1 MVHHST
7 IRLSC
12 LRCRA
17 PRRDT
22 NRRVAQQIV
31 LEKTVIARIWFRMD
45 IQFVRSQSGRPHR
58 AGLRTNMKGRAMQ
71 YTFMSGRA
79 RPVSGFHPP
88 KSRQVSIRN
97 FVTNCMAAVALLLG
111 ATSTLSAQSGAT
123 ISGRVTN
130 EQGVGLPGAT
140 VLIQGTT
147 IGTHTDDQGRYTI
160 VVPSSRANGQSSVVL
175 ARTIGYAART
185 VPLTIASGANLTQD
199 FSLVVNPLNLD
210 VVVVTGA
217 GTSTTRERLTTTIN
231 SVDSSAISRAANPQ
245 NVVSA
250 LAGQAPNVE
259 VRTQSG
265 EPGASASIKIRGASS
280 LSGTNQPLFVVD
292 GQPIDNQTIS
302 TQSIVNGSGTASGA
316 DQSTVAPNRASDI
329 NPADIES
336 IQVLKSAAA
345 AAIYGARAANGV
357 VLITTKSGA
366 AGATKWT
373 FNSTETF
380 DKVSSPDVL
389 QHQFVQGLDEVAA
402 TCGGPDCSVAR
413 YSWGPSAPAGTPL
426 FNHSDELFDTGLTA
440 DNNLQ
445 VSGGNER
452 TTFYASGG
460 LMNQNGY
467 LKGPNNKY
475 NRASVRLKGTQQVN
489 SQLKI
494 SGNLSYVD
502 TRGKF
507 AQKGSNL
514 SGVMLGALRTPPD
527 FNNADTYLPNG
538 LQRAYRFPNATSIA
552 SMQAHVYYDNPFFV
566 LDNPGNRSELGRS
579 VSNVNIDWTPL
590 EWLNISETLGAD
602 YYNDWRL
609 ESLPLTS
616 GADAVGN
623 VTRNDINNLEIDHN
637 LIATAR
643 HSFGTNTDLTF
654 SVGQNLNSR
663 RLRQTYAFGEQLIA
677 PTPYNIQNTIT
688 PRVQEYRALR
698 HIEAY
703 FAQAEVSLLD
713 QLVLNLGIRNDGFST
728 FGTSHQRANYP
739 KASAAWTFSNL
750 LNHRDRTGMLSYG
763 KLHFAYGE
771 TGKEPPAYAAITA
784 LTSTTFIGLG
794 GFGDAL
800 KPGINGQG
808 ALLTSGT
815 QGNPDLRPERNREFE
830 FGTDLA
836 FLNNKIDLSAT
847 GYNKRGNDIILSSP
861 INASQNGSTLKVL
874 NAASIKNS
882 GVELTLNLH
891 PIQTATTGWDIGAQ
905 YGRNR
910 GRVLSLAGAQ
920 FINYNLEGFQGAIG
934 TSAVGFAPGVIQGSD
949 FVRCGRGITNVAI
962 PGLGVVQDVDGSVCS
977 GAPKGALVLGDDG
990 LPVSDPTQR
999 IIADPNPKYTMSY
1012 NTNLRWNKF
1021 AISGLLDV
1029 RKGGSVWNGTRG
1041 VLDFFGTG
1049 KDTKIRTVANGQYGV
1064 NYMTN
1069 IYPTT
1074 VGPGKTVVP
1083 FQSPIDWEN
1092 WFLGDG
1098 GGFGT
1103 VGAQFVED
1111 GSFAKLRE
1119 ISLTYTLDRPFLKN
1133 LIGFSSA
1140 DIRLA
1145 GRNLKTWTKYSGFDP
1160 EVNLGGA
1167 EFLTQG
1173 LDYFI
1178 NPPTR
1183 SFVLSFSLS
1192 R

>member
-1 MVHHST
+1 MQ
-7 IRLSC
+7 LAGK
-12 LRCRA
+12 L
-17 PRRDT
+17 
-22 NRRVAQQIV
+22 VA
-31 LEKTVIARIWFRMD
+31 AF
-45 IQFVRSQSGRPHR
+45 
-58 AGLRTNMKGRAMQ
+58 
-71 YTFMSGRA
+71 
-79 RPVSGFHPP
+79 
-88 KSRQVSIRN
+88 
-97 FVTNCMAAVALLLG
+97 ALLFC
-111 ATSTLSAQSGAT
+111 AASVASAQAGVT
-123 ISGRVTN
+123 ITGTVTN
-130 EQGVGLPGAT
+130 ESGVGLPAAT

-147 IGTHTDDQGRYTI
+147 IGTHTDDAGRYTL
-160 VVPSSRANGQSSVVL
+160 VVPASRANGQTENL
-175 ARTIGYAART
+175 IARTIGYAART
-185 VPLTIASGANLTQD
+185 VPVTLSAGSNLTQN

-231 SVDSSAISRAANPQ
+231 TVDSSALNRSANPQ

-250 LAGQAPNVE
+250 LAAQAPNVE

-265 EPGASASIKIRGASS
+265 EPGSSASIKIRGASS

-302 TQSIVNGSGTASGA
+302 TQSISDGSGTVSGA
-316 DQSTVAPNRASDI
+316 DASTVAPNRASDL

-336 IQVLKSAAA
+336 VQILKSAAA

-357 VLITTKSGA
+357 VLITTKSGTP
-366 AGATKWT
+366 GATKWT
-373 FNSTETF
+373 LSSTATF
-380 DKVSSPDVL
+380 DRVSAPDIL
-389 QHQFVQGLDEVAA
+389 QHTYTQGIDGDPGSCTTADCVA
-402 TCGGPDCSVAR
+402 SR
-413 YSWGPSAPAGTPL
+413 WSWGPAAAPGTPT
-426 FNHSDELFDTGLTA
+426 FDHSKELFDTGLTA

-475 NRASVRLKGTQQVN
+475 NRASVRLKGTQQIN
-489 SQLKI
+489 STLKV

-507 AQKGSNL
+507 VQKGSNL

-527 FNNADTYLPNG
+527 FNNEDTYLANG
-538 LQRAYRFPNATSIA
+538 LQRAYRYPAATSVAQMIN
-552 SMQAHVYYDNPFFV
+552 HVYYDNPFFV

-579 VSNVNIDWTPL
+579 VSNLNVDWNPL
-590 EWLNISETLGAD
+590 SWLNVSETLGAD

-616 GADAVGN
+616 GNDAVGN

-637 LIATAR
+637 LIATAK
-643 HSFGTNTDLTF
+643 HTFGTNTDLTF
-654 SVGQNLNSR
+654 TIGQNLNSR

-688 PRVQEYRALR
+688 PFVQEYRALR

-728 FGTSHQRANYP
+728 FGSAHPRANYP

-750 LNHRDRTGMLSYG
+750 INNRDRSGLLSYG
-763 KLHFAYGE
+763 KLHLAYGE
-771 TGKEPPAYAAITA
+771 TGKEPPAYAAVTA

-794 GFGDAL
+794 GYGDLL

-808 ALLTSGT
+808 ALLTSLT
-815 QGNPDLRPERNREFE
+815 QGNPDLRPERNRELE
-830 FGTDLA
+830 YGVDLA
-836 FLNNKIDLSAT
+836 FLNSKVDLSAT
-847 GYNKRGNDIILSSP
+847 GYNKRGNDIILSAP
-861 INASQNGSTLKVL
+861 INSASTGANTQVL

-891 PIQTATTGWDIGAQ
+891 PIQSATTGWDLGVQ
-905 YGRNR
+905 YGRNK

-920 FINYNLEGFQGAIG
+920 FINYNREGFTGAIG
-934 TSAVGFAPGVIQGSD
+934 TSQVGFAPGVIQGSD
-949 FVRCGRGITNVAI
+949 FVRCGRGITNVVV
-962 PGLGVVQDVDGSVCS
+962 PGLGAVEDVDASVCA
-977 GAPKGALVLGDDG
+977 GAPAGALVLGDDG
-990 LPVSDPTQR
+990 LPVADPNQR

-1012 NTNLRWNKF
+1012 STNFRWNKLSL
-1021 AISGLLDV
+1021 SGLLDV
-1029 RKGGSVWNGTRG
+1029 RKGGSVWNGTKG
-1041 VLDFFGTG
+1041 VLYFFGTSKG
-1049 KDTKIRTVANGQYGV
+1049 TEVRNQTNGQYGV

-1069 IYPTT
+1069 IYPVT
-1074 VGPGKTVVP
+1074 VGPGKNVVP

-1098 GGFGT
+1098 GGFGN

-1119 ISLTYTLDRPFLKN
+1119 ISLTYTLDRPFLRN

-1140 DIRLA
+1140 DIRIA
-1145 GRNLKTWTKYSGFDP
+1145 GRNLKTWTKYTGFDP

>member
-1 MVHHST
+1 MLN
-7 IRLSC
+7 RL
-12 LRCRA
+12 
-17 PRRDT
+17 
-22 NRRVAQQIV
+22 
-31 LEKTVIARIWFRMD
+31 
-45 IQFVRSQSGRPHR
+45 
-58 AGLRTNMKGRAMQ
+58 
-71 YTFMSGRA
+71 MSIA
-79 RPVSGFHPP
+79 RPVSGSHPP
-88 KSRQVSIRN
+88 NARNNIVMQVARR
-97 FVTNCMAAVALLLG
+97 VTAAIALLVG
-111 ATSTLSAQSGAT
+111 VASVAAAQSGAT
-123 ISGRVTN
+123 ISGTVTS
-130 EQGVGLPGAT
+130 EEGTPLPGAT

-147 IGTHTDDQGRYTI
+147 IGTHTDDAGRYTI
-160 VVPSSRANGQSSVVL
+160 VVPAARANGQSAVL
-175 ARTIGYAART
+175 IARTIGYAARQIP
-185 VPLTIASGANLTQD
+185 VVLTAGSTLTQN

-231 SVDSSAISRAANPQ
+231 TVDSSALNRAANPQ

-250 LAGQAPNVE
+250 LAAQAPNVE

-302 TQSIVNGSGTASGA
+302 TQSIVSGSGTAAGA
-316 DQSTVAPNRASDI
+316 DASTVAPNRASDI

-336 IQVLKSAAA
+336 IQILKSAAA

-357 VLITTKSGA
+357 VLITTKSGTP
-366 AGATKWT
+366 GATKWT
-373 FNSTETF
+373 LSSTETF
-380 DKVSSPDVL
+380 DRVNAPDVL
-389 QHQFVQGLDEVAA
+389 QHQFIQGIDGVADTCTA
-402 TCGGPDCSVAR
+402 TDCTVSRWA
-413 YSWGPSAPAGTPL
+413 WGPAAPAGTPL
-426 FNHSDELFDTGLTA
+426 FDHSKELFDTGLTG
-440 DNNLQ
+440 DNNIQ

-460 LMNQNGY
+460 LLSQDGF

-475 NRASVRLKGTQQVN
+475 NRATVRLKGTQQIN
-489 SQLKI
+489 STLKI
-494 SGNLSYVD
+494 SGNLSYID

-507 AQKGSNL
+507 VQKGSNL

-527 FNNADTYLPNG
+527 FNNENTYLPNG
-538 LQRAYRFPNATSIA
+538 LQRAYRFPNASSIA
-552 SMQAHVYYDNPFFV
+552 SMENAVYYDNPFFV

-579 VSNVNIDWTPL
+579 VSNLNVDWNPL
-590 EWLNISETLGAD
+590 EWLNVSETLGAD

-637 LIATAR
+637 LIATAK
-643 HSFGTNTDLTF
+643 HTFGTNTDLTF
-654 SVGQNLNSR
+654 TIGQNLNSR

-677 PTPYNIQNTIT
+677 PQPFNIQNTIT
-688 PRVQEYRALR
+688 PFVQEYRALR

-728 FGTSHQRANYP
+728 FGSANPRANYP
-739 KASAAWTFSNL
+739 KASVAWTFSNL
-750 LNHRDRTGMLSYG
+750 LNGRDRTGLLSYG
-763 KLHFAYGE
+763 KLHLAYGE

-847 GYNKRGNDIILSSP
+847 GYNKRGNDIILSAP
-861 INASQNGSTLKVL
+861 INASATGSTQQIL

-891 PIQTATTGWDIGAQ
+891 PIQTATTGWDVGVQ

-910 GRVLSLAGAQ
+910 GRVLSLAGAD

-934 TSAVGFAPGVIQGSD
+934 TSAVGFAPGVIQGVD
-949 FVRCGRGITNVAI
+949 FVRCGRGITNIAI
-962 PGLGVVQDVDGSVCS
+962 PGLGVVPDVDASVCS

-999 IIADPNPKYTMSY
+999 IIADPNPKYSMSY

-1021 AISGLLDV
+1021 SVSGLLDV

-1041 VLDFFGTG
+1041 ILDFFGTG
-1049 KDTKIRTVANGQYGV
+1049 KDTQIRTVTNGQYGV
-1064 NYMTN
+1064 NYMTK
-1069 IYPTT
+1069 IYPVT
-1074 VGPGKTVVP
+1074 VGPGKDNNVVP
-1083 FQSPIDWEN
+1083 FKSPEDWEN

-1133 LIGFSSA
+1133 LTGFSSA
-1140 DIRLA
+1140 DIRIA
-1145 GRNLKTWTKYSGFDP
+1145 GRNLHTWTKYSGFDP

>member
-1 MVHHST
+1 MLK
-7 IRLSC
+7 R
-12 LRCRA
+12 
-17 PRRDT
+17 
-22 NRRVAQQIV
+22 
-31 LEKTVIARIWFRMD
+31 
-45 IQFVRSQSGRPHR
+45 
-58 AGLRTNMKGRAMQ
+58 
-71 YTFMSGRA
+71 FMSIA
-79 RPVSGFHPP
+79 RPVSGSHPP
-88 KSRQVSIRN
+88 NLQRSIFTRLAGKIVTAFALS
-97 FVTNCMAAVALLLG
+97 FVAASVA
-111 ATSTLSAQSGAT
+111 SAQSGAT
-123 ISGRVTN
+123 ISGTVTN
-130 EQGVGLPGAT
+130 ESGVGLPGAT

-147 IGTHTDDQGRYTI
+147 IGTHTDDAGHFTI
-160 VVPSSRANGQSSVVL
+160 VVPASRANGQTETLV
-175 ARTIGYAART
+175 ARTIGYAARS
-185 VPLTIASGANLTQD
+185 VPIVLTAGSNLSQN

-231 SVDSSAISRAANPQ
+231 TVDSSALNRAANPQ
-245 NVVSA
+245 NVVTA
-250 LAGQAPNVE
+250 LAAQAPNVE

-265 EPGASASIKIRGASS
+265 EPGSSASIKIRGASS

-302 TQSIVNGSGTASGA
+302 TQSIADGSGTASGA
-316 DQSTVAPNRASDI
+316 DASTVAPNRASDI

-336 IQVLKSAAA
+336 IQILKSAAA

-357 VLITTKSGA
+357 VLITTKSGQ

-373 FNSTETF
+373 LSSTETF
-380 DKVSSPDVL
+380 DKVNSPDIL
-389 QHQFVQGLDEVAA
+389 QHSFVQGDDAA
-402 TCGGPDCSVAR
+402 DPASCGGPDCTVSR
-413 YSWGPSAPAGTPL
+413 WSWGPAATAGTQL
-426 FNHSDELFDTGLTA
+426 FDHSKELFDTGLTA

-460 LMNQNGY
+460 LLNQDGY

-475 NRASVRLKGTQQVN
+475 NRATIRLKGTQQIN
-489 SQLKI
+489 SKLKI
-494 SGNLSYVD
+494 SGNLSYID

-507 AQKGSNL
+507 VQKGSNL
-514 SGVMLGALRTPPD
+514 SGVMLGALRTPPN
-527 FNNADTYLPNG
+527 FNNSDTYLAVNG
-538 LQRAYRFPNATSIA
+538 LQRAYRFPNATSVA
-552 SMQAHVYYDNPFFV
+552 SMENHVYYDNPFFV

-579 VSNVNIDWTPL
+579 VSNLNVDWNPL
-590 EWLNISETLGAD
+590 DWLNVSETLGAD

-637 LIATAR
+637 LIATAK
-643 HSFGTNTDLTF
+643 HTFGTNTDLTF
-654 SVGQNLNSR
+654 TVGQNLNSR

-703 FAQAEVSLLD
+703 FAQAELSLLD

-728 FGTSHQRANYP
+728 FGSANPRANYP
-739 KASAAWTFSNL
+739 KASVAWTFSNL
-750 LNHRDRTGMLSYG
+750 INNRDRTGLFSYG
-763 KLHFAYGE
+763 KLHVAYGE

-784 LTSTTFIGLG
+784 LTSTTFIGLS
-794 GFGDAL
+794 GFGDLL

-815 QGNPDLRPERNREFE
+815 LGNPDLRPERNRELE
-830 FGTDLA
+830 VGADLA
-836 FLNNKIDLSAT
+836 FLNSKIDLSAT
-847 GYNKRGNDIILSSP
+847 AYNKRGNDIILSAP
-861 INASQNGSTLKVL
+861 INAAQNGSTLKIF
-874 NAASIKNS
+874 NAAAIKNS
-882 GVELTLNLH
+882 GTELTLNLH
-891 PIQTATTGWDIGAQ
+891 PIQTATTGWDLGVQ

-910 GRVLSLAGAQ
+910 GRVLSLAGAD
-920 FINYNLEGFQGAIG
+920 FITYNLEGFQGAIG
-934 TSAVGFAPGVIQGSD
+934 ASAVGFAPGVIQGSD
-949 FVRCGRGITNVAI
+949 FVRCGRSITNIAI
-962 PGLGVVQDVDGSVCS
+962 PGMGVVPDVDASSACT
-977 GAPKGALVLGDDG
+977 GAPKGALVLGSDG
-990 LPVSDPTQR
+990 LPVADPTQR

-1012 NTNLRWNKF
+1012 NTNFRWNKF
-1021 AISGLLDV
+1021 ALSGLLDV

-1049 KDTKIRTVANGQYGV
+1049 KDTEIRTRTNGQYGV

-1069 IYPTT
+1069 VYPVTT
-1074 VGPGKTVVP
+1074 GPGKSVVP
-1083 FQSPIDWEN
+1083 FQSPDDWEN

-1119 ISLTYTLDRPFLKN
+1119 VSLTYTLDQPFLKN
-1133 LIGFSSA
+1133 LTGFSSA
-1140 DIRLA
+1140 DIRIA
-1145 GRNLKTWTKYSGFDP
+1145 GRNLKTWTKYTGFDP

>member
-1 MVHHST
+1 MIS
-7 IRLSC
+7 R
-12 LRCRA
+12 
-17 PRRDT
+17 
-22 NRRVAQQIV
+22 
-31 LEKTVIARIWFRMD
+31 
-45 IQFVRSQSGRPHR
+45 FVR
-58 AGLRTNMKGRAMQ
+58 
-71 YTFMSGRA
+71 
-79 RPVSGFHPP
+79 
-88 KSRQVSIRN
+88 
-97 FVTNCMAAVALLLG
+97 NCIGALALLVG
-111 ATSTLSAQSGAT
+111 AASTLSAQSGAT
-123 ISGRVTN
+123 ISGTVTN

-160 VVPSSRANGQSSVVL
+160 VVPSSRANGQQSVLV
-175 ARTIGYAART
+175 ARTIGYAARQ
-185 VPLTIASGANLTQD
+185 VPVTLTQGATLNQN

-231 SVDSSAISRAANPQ
+231 TVDSSALKRSANPQ

-250 LAGQAPNVE
+250 LAAQAPNVE

-265 EPGASASIKIRGASS
+265 EPGSSASIKIRGAAS

-302 TQSIVNGSGTASGA
+302 TQSIVNGSGTAAGA
-316 DQSTVAPNRASDI
+316 DASTVAPNRASDI

-336 IQVLKSAAA
+336 IQILKSAAA
-345 AAIYGARAANGV
+345 SAIYGARAANGV

-373 FNSTETF
+373 FSSTETF
-380 DKVSSPDVL
+380 DKVSAPDIL
-389 QHQFVQGLDEVAA
+389 QHTYVQGIDETPAV
-402 TCGGPDCSVAR
+402 CGGPDCSMSR
-413 YSWGPSAPAGTPL
+413 WSYGPAAAPGTPIY
-426 FNHSDELFDTGLTA
+426 NHSDELFDTGLTA

-460 LMNQNGY
+460 LMSQNGY
-467 LKGPNNKY
+467 LSGPNNKY
-475 NRASVRLKGTQQVN
+475 NRASVRLKGTQQIN
-489 SQLKI
+489 QDLKI
-494 SGNLSYVD
+494 SGNFSYID

-507 AQKGSNL
+507 VQKGSNL
-514 SGVMLGALRTPPD
+514 SGVMLGALRTPPN
-527 FNNADTYLPNG
+527 FNNTDTYLANG
-538 LQRAYRFPNATSIA
+538 LQRAYRFPNASSIA
-552 SMQAHVYYDNPFFV
+552 SMQNAIYYDNPFFV

-579 VSNVNIDWTPL
+579 VSNLNIDWTPT
-590 EWLNISETLGAD
+590 EWLNISNTLGAD

-616 GADAVGN
+616 GNDVLGN
-623 VTRNDINNLEIDHN
+623 VTRNDINNLEIDNN
-637 LIATAR
+637 LIATAK
-643 HSFGTNTDLTF
+643 HTFGTNTDLTV

-688 PRVQEYRALR
+688 PFVQEYRSLR

-713 QLVLNLGIRNDGFST
+713 QLVLNVGIRNDGFST
-728 FGTSHQRANYP
+728 FGNSNPRANYP

-750 LNHRDRTGMLSYG
+750 LNGRDRTGIFSYG
-763 KLHFAYGE
+763 KLHLAYGE
-771 TGKEPPAYAAITA
+771 TGKEPPAYASVTA

-794 GFGDAL
+794 GYGDLL

-808 ALLTSGT
+808 ALLTSLNE
-815 QGNPDLRPERNREFE
+815 GNPDLKPERNKEVE
-830 FGTDLA
+830 FGLDAA
-836 FLNNKIDLSAT
+836 FLNNKIDMSAT
-847 GYNKRGNDIILSSP
+847 GYNKKGSDVILSAP
-861 INASQNGSTLKVL
+861 INSAANGANTKVL
-874 NAASIKNS
+874 NAAEIQNK
-882 GVELTLNLH
+882 GVELVLNLH
-891 PIQTATTGWDIGAQ
+891 PLQRADMGWDIGVQFA
-905 YGRNR
+905 RNR
-910 GRVLSLAGAQ
+910 GKVLSLAGAE
-920 FINYNLEGFQGAIG
+920 FINYNLEGFTGAIG

-949 FVRCGRGITNVAI
+949 FVRCGRGITNTAI
-962 PGLGVVQDVDGSVCS
+962 PGLGVVADVDAEVC
-977 GAPKGALVLGDDG
+977 GNAPKGALVLGDDG
-990 LPVSDPTQR
+990 LPVADPTQR

-1012 NTNLRWNKF
+1012 STNFRWNKL
-1021 AISGLLDV
+1021 ALSGLLDV
-1029 RKGGSVWNGTRG
+1029 RKGGAVWNGTRG

-1049 KDTKIRTVANGQYGV
+1049 KDTYVRNVPNGAYGV
-1064 NYMTN
+1064 NYMTKQ
-1069 IYPTT
+1069 YPDV
-1074 VGPGKTVVP
+1074 VGPGATNGVVP
-1083 FQSPIDWEN
+1083 FQSPTDWQN
-1092 WFLGDG
+1092 WFLSDG

-1119 ISLTYTLDRPFLKN
+1119 ISLTYTIDNPVLRN
-1133 LIGFSSA
+1133 TGFSSM
-1140 DIRLA
+1140 DIRFA

-1183 SFVLSFSLS
+1183 SFVISFSLS

>member
-1 MVHHST
+1 MLKQT
-7 IRLSC
+7 
-12 LRCRA
+12 
-17 PRRDT
+17 T
-22 NRRVAQQIV
+22 
-31 LEKTVIARIWFRMD
+31 
-45 IQFVRSQSGRPHR
+45 SG
-58 AGLRTNMKGRAMQ
+58 N
-71 YTFMSGRA
+71 A
-79 RPVSGFHPP
+79 RPVSGFRSLSLPRTVI
-88 KSRQVSIRN
+88 KQIVGS
-97 FVTNCMAAVALLLG
+97 F
-111 ATSTLSAQSGAT
+111 LSAAALIVGAAASAGAQASAT
-123 ISGRVTN
+123 ISGTVTN
-130 EQGVGLPGAT
+130 EAGVGLPAAT

-147 IGTHTDDQGRYTI
+147 IGTHTDDQGRYSI
-160 VVPSSRANGQSSVVL
+160 VVPSSRANGQTSVLV
-175 ARTIGYAART
+175 ARTIGYT
-185 VPLTIASGANLTQD
+185 SQQVPVTLTSGSTLTQN
-199 FSLVVNPLNLD
+199 FSLVANPLNLD

-231 SVDSSAISRAANPQ
+231 SVDSSALNRAANPQ

-250 LAGQAPNVE
+250 LAAQAPNVE

-265 EPGASASIKIRGASS
+265 EPGSSASIKIRGASS
-280 LSGTNQPLFVVD
+280 LSGTNQPLFIVD

-302 TQSIVNGSGTASGA
+302 TQSIADGSGTVSGA

-336 IQVLKSAAA
+336 IQILKSAAA

-357 VLITTKSGA
+357 VIITTKSGTP
-366 AGATKWT
+366 GATRWT
-373 FNSTETF
+373 LSSTETF
-380 DKVSSPDVL
+380 DRVNAPDIL
-389 QHQFVQGLDEVAA
+389 QHTYVQGIDEEAD
-402 TCGGPDCSVAR
+402 TCGGPNCSVSR
-413 YSWGPSAPAGTPL
+413 WSWGPAAAAGVPMYD
-426 FNHSDELFDTGLTA
+426 HSKELFDTGITA

-460 LMNQNGY
+460 LLSQDGFF
-467 LKGPNNKY
+467 KGPNNKY
-475 NRASVRLKGTQQVN
+475 NRASVRLKGTQQIN
-489 SQLKI
+489 SQLKV
-494 SGNLSYVD
+494 SGNLSYID
-502 TRGKF
+502 TRGRF
-507 AQKGSNL
+507 VQKGSNL
-514 SGVMLGALRTPPD
+514 SGVMLGALRTPPS
-527 FNNADTYLPNG
+527 FNNQDTYTPATSPDCVPLCGG
-538 LQRAYRFPNATSIA
+538 LQRAYRFPNATSVGEMLNAI
-552 SMQAHVYYDNPFFV
+552 YYDNPFFV

-579 VSNVNIDWTPL
+579 VSNINIDWTPL
-590 EWLNISETLGAD
+590 EWLNVSETLGAD

-616 GADAVGN
+616 GNDVVGN

-637 LIATAR
+637 LIATAK
-643 HSFGTNTDLTF
+643 HTFGTNTDLTVT
-654 SVGQNLNSR
+654 VGQNLNSR

-677 PTPYNIQNTIT
+677 PTPFNIQNTIT

-728 FGTSHQRANYP
+728 FGSAHPRANYP

-750 LNHRDRTGMLSYG
+750 LNNRDRTGLFSYG
-763 KLHFAYGE
+763 KAHVAYGE

-794 GFGDAL
+794 GYGDL
-800 KPGINGQG
+800 IKPGIAGQG
-808 ALLTSGT
+808 ALLTSLT
-815 QGNPDLRPERNREFE
+815 LGNPDLRPERNRELE
-830 FGTDLA
+830 FGLDLA
-836 FLNNKIDLSAT
+836 FLNSKVDMSAT
-847 GYNKRGNDIILSSP
+847 GYNKRGSDIILSAP
-861 INASQNGSTLKVL
+861 INASSTGSTLKVL

-882 GVELTLNLH
+882 GVELMLNLH
-891 PIQTATTGWDIGAQ
+891 PIQTATTGWDIGVQ

-910 GRVLSLAGAQ
+910 GRVLSLNGAD
-920 FINYNLEGFQGAIG
+920 FINYTLEGFQGAIG

-949 FVRCGRGITNVAI
+949 FVRCGLGITNIAI
-962 PGLGVVQDVDGSVCS
+962 PGLGVVNDVDASVCS

-990 LPVSDPTQR
+990 LPVADPTQR

-1021 AISGLLDV
+1021 SLSGLLDV

-1049 KDTKIRTVANGQYGV
+1049 KDTKVRSMTNGQYGV
-1064 NYMTN
+1064 NYMTD
-1069 IYPTT
+1069 IYPVT
-1074 VGPGKTVVP
+1074 VGPGKNVVP
-1083 FQSPIDWEN
+1083 FTTPIDWEN

-1119 ISLTYTLDRPFLKN
+1119 ISLTYNLDQSWLKN
-1133 LIGFSSA
+1133 LTGFSSA
-1140 DIRLA
+1140 DIRIA

-1183 SFVLSFSLS
+1183 SFVLSFSLN

>member
-1 MVHHST
+1 M
-7 IRLSC
+7 L
-12 LRCRA
+12 
-17 PRRDT
+17 
-22 NRRVAQQIV
+22 NR
-31 LEKTVIARIWFRMD
+31 
-45 IQFVRSQSGRPHR
+45 
-58 AGLRTNMKGRAMQ
+58 NM
-71 YTFMSGRA
+71 SIA
-79 RPVSGFHPP
+79 RPVSGSHPP
-88 KSRQVSIRN
+88 NSPRSI
-97 FVTNCMAAVALLLG
+97 FTQLAGKLFAAIALVFC
-111 ATSTLSAQSGAT
+111 ATSVAGAQAGTT
-123 ISGRVTN
+123 ITGTVTN
-130 EQGVGLPGAT
+130 EAGVGLPGAT

-147 IGTHTDDQGRYTI
+147 IGTHTDDAGRFTI
-160 VVPSSRANGQSSVVL
+160 IVPASRANGQTETLL

-185 VPLTIASGANLTQD
+185 VPVVLTAGSNLTQN

-231 SVDSSAISRAANPQ
+231 TVDSSALNRAANPQ

-250 LAGQAPNVE
+250 LAAQAPNVE

-265 EPGASASIKIRGASS
+265 EPGSSASIKIRGASS

-302 TQSIVNGSGTASGA
+302 TQSISDGSGTTSGA
-316 DQSTVAPNRASDI
+316 DASTVAPNRASDI

-336 IQVLKSAAA
+336 IQILKSAAA

-357 VLITTKSGA
+357 VLITTKSGQP
-366 AGATKWT
+366 GATRWT
-373 FNSTETF
+373 LSSTETF
-380 DKVSSPDVL
+380 DQVNSPDVL
-389 QHQFVQGLDEVAA
+389 QHQFVQGIDGDPDV
-402 TCGGPDCSVAR
+402 CGGPDCTVSR
-413 YSWGPSAPAGTPL
+413 WSWGPAATAGTQL
-426 FNHSDELFDTGLTA
+426 FDHSKELFDTGMTA

-460 LMNQNGY
+460 LLNQNGY

-475 NRASVRLKGTQQVN
+475 NRATIRLKGTQQIN
-489 SQLKI
+489 SQLKV
-494 SGNLSYVD
+494 SGNLSYID

-507 AQKGSNL
+507 VQKGSNL
-514 SGVMLGALRTPPD
+514 SGVMLGALRTPPN
-527 FNNADTYLPNG
+527 FNNADTYLPLSG
-538 LQRAYRFPNATSIA
+538 LQRAYRFPNATSVA
-552 SMQAHVYYDNPFFV
+552 SMENHVYYDNPFFV

-579 VSNVNIDWTPL
+579 VSNLNVDWNPL
-590 EWLNISETLGAD
+590 QWLNVSETLGAD

-616 GADAVGN
+616 GNDAVGN

-637 LIATAR
+637 LIATAK
-643 HSFGTNTDLTF
+643 HTFGTNTDLTVT
-654 SVGQNLNSR
+654 VGQNLNSR

-677 PTPYNIQNTIT
+677 PEPFNIQNTIT

-728 FGTSHQRANYP
+728 FGSAHPRASYP

-750 LNHRDRTGMLSYG
+750 LNGRDRTGLLSYG
-763 KLHFAYGE
+763 KLHLAYGE

-794 GFGDAL
+794 GFGDLL
-800 KPGINGQG
+800 KPGVNGQG

-815 QGNPDLRPERNREFE
+815 LGNADLRPERNRELE
-830 FGTDLA
+830 LGADLA
-836 FLNNKIDLSAT
+836 FFNNKIDLSVT
-847 GYNKRGNDIILSSP
+847 GYNKRGNDIILSAP
-861 INASQNGSTLKVL
+861 INAAQNGSTLKVL

-882 GVELTLNLH
+882 GTELTLNLH
-891 PIQTATTGWDIGAQ
+891 PIQTATTGWDVGAQ

-920 FINYNLEGFQGAIG
+920 FINYTLEGFQGAIG

-949 FVRCGRGITNVAI
+949 FVRCGRGITNVAV
-962 PGLGVVQDVDGSVCS
+962 PGLGVVQDVDASVCA
-977 GAPKGALVLGDDG
+977 GAPTGALVLGDDG
-990 LPVSDPTQR
+990 LPVADPTQR
-999 IIADPNPKYTMSY
+999 IIADPNPKYTMSF
-1012 NTNLRWNKF
+1012 NTNFRWNKL
-1021 AISGLLDV
+1021 ALSGLLDV

-1049 KDTKIRTVANGQYGV
+1049 KDTQIRTVSNGQYGV

-1074 VGPGKTVVP
+1074 VGPGKNVVP

-1119 ISLTYTLDRPFLKN
+1119 ISLTYTLDRPFLRN

-1140 DIRLA
+1140 DIRIA